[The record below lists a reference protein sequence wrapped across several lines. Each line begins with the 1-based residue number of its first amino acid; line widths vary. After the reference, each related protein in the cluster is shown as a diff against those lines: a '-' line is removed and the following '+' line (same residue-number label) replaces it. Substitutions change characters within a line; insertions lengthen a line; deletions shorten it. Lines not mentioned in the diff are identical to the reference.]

1 MHKSHIL
8 ALDQGTT
15 SSRSIVFDHKG
26 QLRSVAQQE
35 FHQSFP
41 NAGWVE
47 HDAQEIWN
55 TQLET
60 ARECMKRA
68 KIGPRDIAAI
78 GITNQRETTVIWE
91 RATGRPIA
99 PAIVWQDR
107 RTATVMDKL
116 RAAGVGPRVA
126 QVTGLLL
133 DPYFSASKMAWIL
146 DHVPNARTRAAKG
159 ELAAG
164 TIDSWLLW
172 KLTGGRAHMT
182 DVTNAS
188 RTSLL
193 DLQTL
198 AWSPE
203 MLSTF
208 NVPAEILPKV
218 VSCDSEFGVSDPA
231 LFGSEIPIR
240 AMIGDQQS
248 ALFAQLCLDT
258 GMAKNTY
265 GTGCFMLMHTGAQ
278 PAISKNRLLTTV
290 AWRMQNQAAQYAL
303 EGSVFVGGSAVQWLR
318 DGLGII
324 RKSSDVNKLA
334 ESVPDSDGVFVV
346 PAFTGLGAPTWDP
359 RARGCILGLTRGS
372 TAAHIARATLE
383 GIAHQVADVL
393 TAMTNDAGATVG
405 ILRVDGGASASDLLM
420 QTQANFLN
428 APVERPK
435 LIETTAQGAAF
446 MAGIG
451 CGLWKNID
459 ELSKNRIVD
468 RVFTPK
474 ISDDQ
479 RLSQRSNWKRALA
492 RSSEWAQDESKGATS

>member
-8 ALDQGTT
+8 AFDQGTT
-15 SSRSIVFDHKG
+15 SSRSIVFDDNG
-26 QLRSVAQQE
+26 ALRSVAQQE

-41 NAGWVE
+41 NTGWVE
-47 HDAQEIWN
+47 HNAQEIWN

-68 KIGPRDIAAI
+68 KLGPRDIAAI

-107 RTATVMDKL
+107 RTASVMDKL
-116 RAAGVGPRVA
+116 RATGVEERVRE
-126 QVTGLLL
+126 VTGLLL

-146 DHVPNARTRAAKG
+146 DHVPNARARAAKG

-193 DLQTL
+193 DLKTL
-198 AWSPE
+198 QWSQE
-203 MLSTF
+203 MLSIF
-208 NVPAEILPKV
+208 NVPVEILPQV
-218 VSCDSEFGVSDPA
+218 VSCDHEFGVSDPA

-240 AMIGDQQS
+240 SMIGDQQA
-248 ALFAQLCLDT
+248 ALFGQLCLDK

-265 GTGCFMLMHTGAQ
+265 GTGCFMLMQTGTKLAL
-278 PAISKNRLLTTV
+278 SKNRLLTTV
-290 AWRMQNQAAQYAL
+290 AWRMGNQSAHYAL

-324 RKSSDVNKLA
+324 QKSSDVNQLA
-334 ESVPDSDGVFVV
+334 ESVPDSGGVFVV
-346 PAFTGLGAPTWDP
+346 PAFAGLGAPTWDP

-393 TAMTNDAGATVG
+393 EAMTSDAGAPVG

-420 QTQANFLN
+420 QTQANLLN
-428 APVERPK
+428 AAVERPK
-435 LIETTAQGAAF
+435 VTETTAQGAAF
-446 MAGIG
+446 MAGIASG
-451 CGLWKNID
+451 MWKNIS
-459 ELSKNRIVD
+459 ELSKNRTVD
-468 RVFTPK
+468 RVFKPK

-479 RLSQRSNWKRALA
+479 RLSQRANWKRALSRA
-492 RSSEWAQDESKGATS
+492 GEWAQDESKGATS